1 MGHYSATD
9 RANTSSGRG
18 KSIDGLLGGASFMV
32 TDYKADSAPLPPLIT
47 GSHCTQTVNGRVANT
62 GDAKFGSG
70 LSLGIFPWCVVGKM
84 G

>member
-1 MGHYSATD
+1 
-9 RANTSSGRG
+9 
-18 KSIDGLLGGASFMV
+18 MV
-32 TDYKADSAPLPPLIT
+32 TDYKADSVPLPPLIT